1 MAKKRTNK
9 MNKNSISF
17 KIQDD
22 EFDRL
27 LEIIRDRQGEEIFLF
42 VETDENNNATVLG
55 VDDIDNND
63 VIVFTKEK
71 NE

>member
-1 MAKKRTNK
+1 

-42 VETDENNNATVLG
+42 VETDENNNATALG
-55 VDDIDNND
+55 VDDVDNND

-71 NE
+71 K

>member
-55 VDDIDNND
+55 VDDVDNND

-71 NE
+71 K

>member
-1 MAKKRTNK
+1 

-27 LEIIRDRQGEEIFLF
+27 LKVIRYHQGKEVFLF
-42 VETDENNNATVLG
+42 VETDNNNNATVLG
-55 VDDIDNND
+55 VDNVDNND
-63 VIVFTKEK
+63 IIVFTKE
-71 NE
+71 

>member
-1 MAKKRTNK
+1 

-55 VDDIDNND
+55 VDDVDNND
-63 VIVFTKEK
+63 VIIFTKEK
-71 NE
+71 K